1 MADDWKK
8 VSKDNWKYR
17 RNTVFAA
24 LFWVAAMVMYILF
37 RGNDTMLYRD
47 VSVAL
52 IGAGVAIIGSY
63 VFGAVWDDRSKRR
76 DFRPEPP
83 GEDDHA

>member
-1 MADDWKK
+1 MSDNWKA
-8 VSKDNWKYR
+8 VSKDNWKFR
-17 RNTVFAA
+17 RRVVFAA
-24 LFWVAAMVMYILF
+24 LAWIAMMVMWIIF
-37 RGNDTMLYRD
+37 RGHDTALYRD

-76 DFRPEPP
+76 DLPPPHRGDEP
-83 GEDDHA
+83 